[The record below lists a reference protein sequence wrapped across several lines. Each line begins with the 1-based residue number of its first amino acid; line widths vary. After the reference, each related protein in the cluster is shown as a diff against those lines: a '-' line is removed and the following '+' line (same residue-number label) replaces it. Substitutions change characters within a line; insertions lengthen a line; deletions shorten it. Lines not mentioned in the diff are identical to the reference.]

1 MKKFLITIFPI
12 LIVLFIII
20 WIPFGLECAVVYI
33 GVVLSILIFGALSI
47 KWAEFVDKH
56 IKD

>member
-20 WIPFGLECAVVYI
+20 WISFGLECAVVYI
-33 GVVLSILIFGALSI
+33 GVVLSLLVFGAFSI
-47 KWAEFVDKH
+47 KWIEFVDKH